1 MLGCLEVKLA
11 MHVTDHDITLA
22 RQSVLALSRQLAADA
37 DCPTRLVVGEGELT
51 QIVLPAFAV
60 SVLVETL
67 EHLAK
72 GQEVK
77 VFPVAYEITTQEA
90 AEMLYVSRPFLVQLL
105 ESGQIPF
112 RKVGK
117 HRRIRRED
125 VEAYKRKTDE
135 ARHRVLDELQAQAQ
149 ELGMGY

>member
-1 MLGCLEVKLA
+1 
-11 MHVTDHDITLA
+11 MHVTEQDISLA
-22 RQSVLALSRQLAADA
+22 RQSVLALSRQLATADR
-37 DCPTRLVVGEGELT
+37 PTRLIIGEGEAAEVT
-51 QIVLPAFAV
+51 LPASAV
-60 SVLVETL
+60 TVLVETL
-67 EHLAK
+67 GHLAK
-72 GQEVK
+72 GQEVR
-77 VFPVAYEITTQEA
+77 VFPVSPEITTQKA

-117 HRRIRRED
+117 HRRILRED

-135 ARHRVLDELQAQAQ
+135 ARHRTLDELQQQAQ

>member
-1 MLGCLEVKLA
+1 
-11 MHVTDHDITLA
+11 MHVTDNDITLA
-22 RQSVLALSRQLAADA
+22 RQSILALNHQLATDA
-37 DCPTRLVVGEGELT
+37 AHPTRLVLGEGEAS
-51 QIVLPAFAV
+51 QIVLPACAV
-60 SVLVETL
+60 AVLVETL
-67 EHLAK
+67 GHLAK

-77 VFPVAYEITTQEA
+77 VFPVSYEITTQEA

-125 VEAYKRKTDE
+125 VEAYKHKTDE

>member
-1 MLGCLEVKLA
+1 
-11 MHVTDHDITLA
+11 MHITDHEILLA
-22 RQSVLALSRQLAADA
+22 RQSVLALSRQLAASDR
-37 DCPTRLVVGEGELT
+37 PTRLVTGEGET
-51 QIVLPAFAV
+51 IEVTLPASAV

-67 EHLAK
+67 GHLAK

-77 VFPVAYEITTQEA
+77 VFPVSPEITTQEA

-105 ESGQIPF
+105 ESGKIPF

-125 VEAYKRKTDE
+125 VERYKQQIDE
-135 ARHRVLDELQAQAQ
+135 ARLKVLDELTAQAQ

>member
-1 MLGCLEVKLA
+1 
-11 MHVTDHDITLA
+11 MHITDHEILLA
-22 RQSVLALSRQLAADA
+22 RQSVLALSRQLAASDR
-37 DCPTRLVVGEGELT
+37 PTRLVTGEGET
-51 QIVLPAFAV
+51 IEVTLPASAV

-67 EHLAK
+67 GHLAK

-77 VFPVAYEITTQEA
+77 VFPVSPEITTQEA

-105 ESGQIPF
+105 ESGKIPF

-125 VEAYKRKTDE
+125 VKRYKQQIDE
-135 ARHRVLDELQAQAQ
+135 ARLKALDELTAQAQ